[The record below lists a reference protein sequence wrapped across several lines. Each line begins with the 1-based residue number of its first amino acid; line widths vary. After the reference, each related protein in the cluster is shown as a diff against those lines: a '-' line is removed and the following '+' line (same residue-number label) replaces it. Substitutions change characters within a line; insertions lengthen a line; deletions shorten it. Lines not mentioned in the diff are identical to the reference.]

1 MSILTKVL
9 SVVALTCMTLVVAC
23 NHKAKQSKII
33 AASADSKG
41 THPANATVNGPV
53 AVTCVSATDDSG
65 NATPPACVIEAP
77 GTSGVVDVGHKVEIA
92 GTGDVVLTCK
102 GSGTLNCTA
111 RIEEPSTGEKT
122 P

>member
-9 SVVALTCMTLVVAC
+9 SVVALTCITLVVAC

-77 GTSGVVDVGHKVEIA
+77 GTNGVVDIGHKVEIETSHEPA
-92 GTGDVVLTCK
+92 GRGPQSEALP
-102 GSGTLNCTA
+102 A
-111 RIEEPSTGEKT
+111 RRRHK
-122 P
+122 